1 MQAGSAA
8 KILTSAVHSQSGQAE
23 SGKYNTRNTHA
34 QSMPCAGEYP
44 EICKS
49 TFVATTWSLCVEVLY
64 S

>member
-23 SGKYNTRNTHA
+23 SGKYNTRNT
-34 QSMPCAGEYP
+34 QCMPCAGEYP

-49 TFVATTWSLCVEVLY
+49 IFVATTWSLCVEVLY